1 MSKTNFTAQTET
13 IDTNYDMLNYFYYK
27 QAFNSDE
34 IKKIVLICEKLD
46 SEINELDYYDTSVDA
61 KRRNSVSY
69 LPLNDE
75 TSWIYDKIYNLSIEA
90 NQDMGWNLILI
101 VLMNIWNIAHIL
113 IIVDIICGILI

>member
-46 SEINELDYYDTSVDA
+46 SEIIKHNDSEISSDD
-61 KRRNSVSY
+61 KRRDTISY

-101 VLMNIWNIAHIL
+101 VLMNIWNIVHIL
-113 IIVDIICGILI
+113 IIVDIICGILT